1 MRVLI
6 ASRHRYPASVGGLS
20 GCRILD
26 YLAKG
31 LSELGHT
38 VFYYLEGGAAI
49 SLPSEVTLVQKPF
62 LDVDILHVQ
71 DTKLF
76 RTLNAPER
84 KWIRTC
90 HVDFALKGLDRAS
103 ARSNWVFVSRTLAQ
117 TYGSDRYVLN
127 GIDPEEFIYSEK
139 KEDYFLFVCDLE
151 RAMNKGLD
159 IALDIARQIGF
170 KLVVAGSSW
179 DKQLVRQIAE
189 LCRESGADYQGEI
202 WGTRKAE
209 LFTKAKAVLFP
220 TKWNEGFGLVM
231 AEAMMSGTPVICSDS
246 GACAEL
252 ISPDVGFVCSS
263 EADYFDAMSKL
274 DTISPRA
281 CRERA
286 MRDFHYLR
294 MAADYVREYE
304 REIG

>member
-20 GCRILD
+20 GCRIFD

-31 LSELGHT
+31 LAELGHT

-49 SLPSEVTLVQKPF
+49 SLPAEVTLVEKPF

-76 RTLNAPER
+76 RKLSAPER

-117 TYGSDRYVLN
+117 IYGSDRYVLN
-127 GIDPEEFIYSEK
+127 GIDPAEFIYSEK

-159 IALDIARQIGF
+159 IALDIARQIGI

-209 LFTKAKAVLFP
+209 LFAKAKAVLFP
-220 TKWNEGFGLVM
+220 TQWNEGFGLVM
-231 AEAMMSGTPVICSDS
+231 AEAMMSGTPVICSDR

-252 ISPDVGFVCSS
+252 INSDVGFVCSS
-263 EADYFDAMSKL
+263 KADYFDAISKL